1 MWPRRLLTLA
11 LTIVLVLV
19 ISGCGQSYN
28 PERDRDCRRCDLNVV
43 TLLRSHMLIGETE
56 SYTSKRQYSYEK
68 GTGALGVVGL
78 SSEAPDKLKAA
89 YAAFFVALYLVPM

>member
-43 TLLRSHMLIGETE
+43 TLLRSHMLIGKTE
-56 SYTSKRQYSYEK
+56 VIPVNDNIAMR
-68 GTGALGVVGL
+68 
-78 SSEAPDKLKAA
+78 KARGHWE
-89 YAAFFVALYLVPM
+89 L